1 MEENFSVI
9 AKDFFRNFAKIE
21 NENGVELSLSTVTFI
36 ALAVIIFITVLIF
49 IIVQTVKFVKQ
60 KRKLDELE
68 TTIITSILQS
78 KTTDKDKNLLCE
90 MVLPCIKLGHKID
103 LHTNRQDNFI
113 KVSSLVYQVSILMG
127 KSQKE
132 SILNCLVSMIYDA
145 GFLQIDKSFF
155 RSEILTDKE
164 KQILRTHVLRG
175 ADYLDFVPSP
185 YMLIF
190 IGGVFLHHENFDGSG
205 YPEGLMGEEI
215 PQLAQIIHIAE
226 SYISLTSRR
235 SYHKIRSSQEALS
248 ELKSRNDLYDSKI
261 VNVFEKFFNTKVSA
275 N

>member
-21 NENGVELSLSTVTFI
+21 NENGVELSLSTVAFI
-36 ALAVIIFITVLIF
+36 VLAVIIFITVLIF
-49 IIVQTVKFVKQ
+49 VIIKIVKFINQ
-60 KRKLDELE
+60 KRKLSEYE
-68 TTIITSILQS
+68 TNLITSILQS
-78 KTTDKDKNLLCE
+78 KIPDKDKNLLCE

-103 LHTNRQDNFI
+103 LHTNRQNNFE
-113 KVSSLVYQVSILMG
+113 KMSSLVYEISLLMG

-164 KQILRTHVLRG
+164 RQILRTHVLRG

-190 IGGVFLHHENFDGSG
+190 IAGVFLHHENFDGSG
-205 YPEGLMGEEI
+205 YPEGLAGDEI
-215 PQLAQIIHIAE
+215 PELAQIIHIAE

-235 SYHKIRSSQEALS
+235 SYHKICSSKEALY
-248 ELKSRNDLYDSKI
+248 ELKSRSDLYNVKI
-261 VNVFEKFFNTKVSA
+261 VKVFEKFFAKC
-275 N
+275 